1 MAKLDILLFQQSQGS
16 SVILEV
22 THCGFWKCSRK
33 AAMAFVVPIEN
44 QGMISENYVES
55 GLLQIIF
62 CHEHLLAFSQ
72 SDQEYEECVSV
83 HIIFCHEHLLA
94 FSQSDQAYDDLYDG
108 FLRSLSLLLRQAN

>member
-44 QGMISENYVES
+44 QGMM
-55 GLLQIIF
+55 
-62 CHEHLLAFSQ
+62 
-72 SDQEYEECVSV
+72 
-83 HIIFCHEHLLA
+83 
-94 FSQSDQAYDDLYDG
+94 
-108 FLRSLSLLLRQAN
+108 